1 MSNFS
6 RLKTHNSKVEERER
20 VSELSTHVTM
30 ERKLPAISA
39 KIFQLCLHTKMW
51 TSMQSSRG
59 SEVKLQRKKQAV
71 LTGGDKW
78 TRRIKGN
85 VKLSLCLTKHHAMKT
100 YWGSGGIAPHI
111 LDLGTRCRWVISF
124 TPRPLY
130 PQGKSP
136 WYPLDRRLG
145 GPQSRSGRGGEE
157 KNSHPPPGIEP

>member
-71 LTGGDKW
+71 LTGG
-78 TRRIKGN
+78 
-85 VKLSLCLTKHHAMKT
+85 
-100 YWGSGGIAPHI
+100 
-111 LDLGTRCRWVISF
+111 
-124 TPRPLY
+124 
-130 PQGKSP
+130 
-136 WYPLDRRLG
+136 
-145 GPQSRSGRGGEE
+145 
-157 KNSHPPPGIEP
+157 